1 MSALRG
7 PAIAGA
13 CLLVLNGCAPS
24 RDVVPESHDV
34 QGAVPTGGSA
44 GYEYVA
50 RRPLAVVA
58 IAESRGLDHDVVVG
72 IADRLANSL
81 DVCATQLAGQG
92 RLVPAAARIAAHID
106 RGGSPTGLA
115 LTLTPGPGPTANA
128 LVCFVSPF
136 KQLHFPAAD
145 VDPAARGLAV
155 EAAWGGVAIGV
166 PPAETRP
173 DASP

>member
-1 MSALRG
+1 V
-7 PAIAGA
+7 
-13 CLLVLNGCAPS
+13 CLLLLGGCAPP

-34 QGAVPTGGSA
+34 QRTPSAGAEG

-58 IAESRGLDHDVVVG
+58 IAESRGLDHEVVTG

-81 DVCATQLAGQG
+81 DVCATQLASEG

-106 RGGSPTGLA
+106 RAGAPTGLA

-136 KQLHFPAAD
+136 KLLHFPAAD
-145 VDPAARGLAV
+145 VDPQSRGLAV
-155 EAAWGGVAIGV
+155 EAAWGGSAIGV
-166 PPAETRP
+166 PTSPPAAPEPPR
-173 DASP
+173 